1 MRGQRLSAADDGF
14 DGGDADACVEEGGP
28 DPYSAVAEDLASFE
42 FDPLGYVLW
51 AFPWGEP
58 ETELAHE
65 TGPDDWQRELLTR
78 IGDALRAGGD
88 AGAIVRE
95 AVRAGHGVGK
105 SALSAWIIKW
115 ALETHDRTRG
125 TVTAMTDTQL
135 RTKTWAEL
143 SKWHHI
149 SVTKGLFSYQATSIA
164 VADEDL
170 ARNWRI
176 DAIPWSDHNSSAFAG
191 LHNKGRRILLLF
203 DEAAEISDK
212 IWEVAEGAL
221 TDDRTQIIWLV
232 LGNPVTVLGRFAKCF
247 ATGSGWHATTVD
259 ARKSKFSNKKLLSTW
274 LEEYGEDSDF
284 YRVRVRG
291 LPPRG
296 GISTFIGPELVT
308 EARRRE
314 LAPRDY
320 QPHPK
325 RLGVDPARF
334 GDDHSVITLR
344 QGPMVIKQ
352 WKYQGLDGPD
362 LAARV
367 QDLWHQHP
375 DLRMVA
381 VDGIGIGASCVD
393 ALRRVQGMK
402 EILLDVNV
410 ALPAQQQ
417 TMYYNVRAELW
428 GKMREWLK
436 HAAIPD
442 DDTLGEELIAPLYG
456 FDGQARI
463 QLESKKDLKKA
474 ERLGRSPDHADS
486 LALTFVADTIA
497 AAPKVTVKAQ
507 PRTRRPVVWSKG
519 P

>member
-1 MRGQRLSAADDGF
+1 MRRQRLPETDAGSDGER
-14 DGGDADACVEEGGP
+14 GDVAVEEGGG
-28 DPYSAVAEDLASFE
+28 DPYSALADDLASFE

-58 ETELAHE
+58 ETELEHE
-65 TGPDDWQRELLTR
+65 TGPDDWQRALLTR

-105 SALSAWIIKW
+105 SALSAWVIKW
-115 ALETHDRTRG
+115 ALETLDRTRG

-143 SKWHHI
+143 SKWHGM
-149 SVTKGLFSYQATSIA
+149 SLTRELFDYQATSLS
-164 VADEDL
+164 VADEQH

-176 DAIPWSDHNSSAFAG
+176 DAIPWSSNNPSSFAG

-203 DEAAEISDK
+203 DEAAEIDDV

-221 TDDRTQIIWLV
+221 TDANTQIIWMV
-232 LGNPVTVLGRFAKCF
+232 LGNPVAVLGRFAKCF
-247 ATGSGWHATTVD
+247 SSSSGWNTTTVD
-259 ARKSKFSNKKLLSTW
+259 ARQSKFSNKALLKQW
-274 LEEYGEDSDF
+274 ADDYGEDSDF

-296 GISTFIGPELVT
+296 GISTFIGPEIVT
-308 EARRRE
+308 AARRRE
-314 LAPRDY
+314 LTPRDY

-325 RLGVDPARF
+325 RLGVDPARY
-334 GDDHSVITLR
+334 GDDHSVVTLR

-352 WKYQGLDGPD
+352 WKFQGLDGPD
-362 LAARV
+362 LAARI
-367 QDLWHQHP
+367 QDIWQQHP
-375 DLRMVA
+375 EIRLIA
-381 VDGIGIGASCVD
+381 IDGIGIGASCVD
-393 ALRRVQGMK
+393 ALKRVP
-402 EILLDVNV
+402 ILKDILADVNV
-410 ALPAQQQ
+410 AMVAAAAD
-417 TMYYNVRAELW
+417 TYYDVRAELW
-428 GKMREWLK
+428 GRMREWLK
-436 HAAIPD
+436 TGVIPD
-442 DDTLGEELIAPLYG
+442 DDMLGEELIAPVYG
-456 FDGQARI
+456 FDGRARI

-497 AAPKVTVKAQ
+497 SAPRFNVKAQ
-507 PRTRRPVVWSKG
+507 PRNRRPVVWSKG
-519 P
+519 A